1 MEVGMGSSEPL
12 GSGDALILV
21 DVQQD
26 FCPGGSLPIE
36 QGHNVV
42 PVLNRWIEDAVQAG
56 VPVFASRDWHPAEH
70 LSFHASGGPWPSH
83 CIQDTEGAAFHPDLC
98 LPADVITVTKG
109 HHAHKDQYSAFDETD
124 LGDAL
129 RQRGVKRVWIGG
141 LAQDVCVRA
150 TALDAVQAG
159 FETHVI
165 AEATRPVTEEGGR
178 KALAEMRQA
187 GVLID

>member
-1 MEVGMGSSEPL
+1 MGSSEPL

-70 LSFHASGGPWPSH
+70 LRDCQGSTAVF
-83 CIQDTEGAAFHPDLC
+83 ERL
-98 LPADVITVTKG
+98 
-109 HHAHKDQYSAFDETD
+109 
-124 LGDAL
+124 LG
-129 RQRGVKRVWIGG
+129 WI
-141 LAQDVCVRA
+141 V
-150 TALDAVQAG
+150 
-159 FETHVI
+159 
-165 AEATRPVTEEGGR
+165 
-178 KALAEMRQA
+178 
-187 GVLID
+187 

>member
-1 MEVGMGSSEPL
+1 MGSSEPL

-70 LSFHASGGPWPSH
+70 LSPDFPNRF
-83 CIQDTEGAAFHPDLC
+83 AF
-98 LPADVITVTKG
+98 G
-109 HHAHKDQYSAFDETD
+109 
-124 LGDAL
+124 
-129 RQRGVKRVWIGG
+129 
-141 LAQDVCVRA
+141 
-150 TALDAVQAG
+150 
-159 FETHVI
+159 
-165 AEATRPVTEEGGR
+165 
-178 KALAEMRQA
+178 
-187 GVLID
+187 

>member
-1 MEVGMGSSEPL
+1 
-12 GSGDALILV
+12 
-21 DVQQD
+21 
-26 FCPGGSLPIE
+26 
-36 QGHNVV
+36 
-42 PVLNRWIEDAVQAG
+42 
-56 VPVFASRDWHPAEH
+56 
-70 LSFHASGGPWPSH
+70 
-83 CIQDTEGAAFHPDLC
+83 

-150 TALDAVQAG
+150 TGLDAVQAE

-165 AEATRPVTEEGGR
+165 SEATRPVTEEGGR
-178 KALAEMRQA
+178 TALAEMRQA

>member
-1 MEVGMGSSEPL
+1 MGSSEPL

-178 KALAEMRQA
+178 AALAEMRQA